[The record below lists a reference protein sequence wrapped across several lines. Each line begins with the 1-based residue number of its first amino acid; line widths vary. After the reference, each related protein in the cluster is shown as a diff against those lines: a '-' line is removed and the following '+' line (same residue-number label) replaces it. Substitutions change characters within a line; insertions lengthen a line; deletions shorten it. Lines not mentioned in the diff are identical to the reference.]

1 MDITSRL
8 VIIYLGWQDL
18 AQDWLIRSYLSANQ
32 VSKYTVRLF
41 SVINHSLCFMLY
53 YVSNL
58 LKCFPSGKIEF

>member
-32 VSKYTVRLF
+32 VCLF
-41 SVINHSLCFMLY
+41 NQLGAAGIKLNDDF
-53 YVSNL
+53 
-58 LKCFPSGKIEF
+58 